1 MKKDKDNKKLQD
13 SELNNEEVEV
23 IPEESELSDDDLMA
37 ASTVVLT
44 DYETGEEFTYYVAY
58 EFPFEDEY
66 YYVLVSAAET
76 DEPEALFARSVKL
89 PDGSEGFETLADD
102 EFDKVADEYERLCD
116 LMDEDDEDEL
126 PDIIYNE

>member
-13 SELNNEEVEV
+13 SELNSEEVEV
-23 IPEESELSDDDLMA
+23 MPEESELSDDDLMA

-66 YYVLVSAAET
+66 YYVLVSAVET

-116 LMDEDDEDEL
+116 LMDEDDEEEL